1 MQPNDSYYQQCFNA
15 LKNSKLFGSLDEEL
29 IKNLLLKLD
38 IVEWKKNET
47 IDNTLGSKNCYFL
60 VEGRLKITQ
69 IDPNTGR
76 SFAPF
81 LLSSGDIFDV
91 FTLLDEK
98 EHTVFPIALDNI
110 IALFMP
116 LKEARECINKYPEFN
131 KQFLPYLGDMMREL
145 ENLSSSL
152 VFHDT
157 ATRLA
162 NLILKHT
169 FSHKDNEYKVKLINN
184 LSHES
189 IAELIGS
196 VRSVITMQLQKL
208 KEEEIILQKRGE
220 IAIKNLEKLI
230 KKIDLLHCKK

>member
-1 MQPNDSYYQQCFNA
+1 MKKDNPHYQKSLQA
-15 LKNSKLFGSLDEEL
+15 LKNSQLFGNLDEQ
-29 IKNLLLKLD
+29 LLLNILD
-38 IVEWKKNET
+38 KFNLVTWKKNET
-47 IDNTLGSKNCYFL
+47 LDSSLGSKNCYFL

-110 IALFMP
+110 VALCMP
-116 LKEARECINKYPEFN
+116 LKEARECINEHPEFN

-169 FSHKDNEYKVKLINN
+169 FSHKDSEHKVKLINN